1 MNKYYSTMFIS
12 GTEAADFGTP
22 GRRFWRPLHSAP
34 DLLSILNADTFVS
47 VAMAPKTKEI
57 KAATGYELI
66 GRFSRIVG
74 VKMATKVYKYDY
86 KR

>member
-1 MNKYYSTMFIS
+1 
-12 GTEAADFGTP
+12 
-22 GRRFWRPLHSAP
+22 
-34 DLLSILNADTFVS
+34 
-47 VAMAPKTKEI
+47 MAPKTKEI